1 MRLGL
6 ESLRRVVTKNQN
18 CPSPAAITRARLAL
32 ACTGTR
38 ERFNLV
44 LHPNLVLQVRNTC
57 ILAAWDGM
65 KFNGFSTFLYRLAEF
80 HLVLHFVLRLRKAR
94 NHPLYYS
101 FHWET
106 IQENGPKMPLV
117 PLEGEWSHNTWF
129 RS

>member
-1 MRLGL
+1 MRPSDNHDYRRIKLGL
-6 ESLRRVVTKNQN
+6 ESPRRVVTKHQN

-38 ERFNLV
+38 ERFKLV
-44 LHPNLVLQVRNTC
+44 LHPNLVLQMRNTC

-94 NHPLYYS
+94 IPFITLS
-101 FHWET
+101 IRVT
-106 IQENGPKMPLV
+106 RV
-117 PLEGEWSHNTWF
+117 
-129 RS
+129 